1 MKIGIV
7 EDEAVIAE
15 LIKMSLVSFG
25 YEVIEPVEN
34 YTEAIKMI
42 TTQKPDLVILDIH
55 LAGTKSGIDLAEY
68 INKEHNIPFI
78 FLTAFADKATV
89 EKAKPVNP
97 SAYLIKPFKQEELF
111 TTIEISL
118 NNFNKNYATNKPE
131 QIEDHSK
138 KNDYIFIKEG
148 LVFQKIFVN
157 DIIFLE
163 SEHVYV
169 TIHTTTK
176 KHLVRTTMKDI
187 LETLDQNIFIRI
199 HKSFSININHVQS
212 VDTYNVKIGDAK
224 LPVGKN
230 HKEVLFKKL
239 GL

>member
-7 EDEAVIAE
+7 EDEALIAE
-15 LIKMSLVSFG
+15 LIKMSLISFG
-25 YEVIEPVEN
+25 YEVIEPVQN

-42 TTQKPDLVILDIH
+42 AAQKPDLVILDIQ

-68 INKEHNIPFI
+68 INKEHSIPFI

-118 NNFNKNYATNKPE
+118 NNFNKTNAAQKPE
-131 QIEDHSK
+131 HIEESST
-138 KNDYIFIKEG
+138 KNKYIFIKEG

-157 DIIFLE
+157 DILFLE

-169 TIHTTTK
+169 TVHTTTK
-176 KHLVRTTMKDI
+176 KHLVRTAMKDL
-187 LETLDQNIFIRI
+187 LETLDQNTFIRI

-212 VDTYNVKIGDAK
+212 VDTYTVKIGDAK
-224 LPVGKN
+224 LPIGKN
-230 HKEVLFKKL
+230 HKEVLFEKL